1 MYRSASAL
9 VLSLLATLTPAP
21 SSSPSP
27 PIQAPVEGGEP
38 ATAPVLDISGKT
50 LDTGGKILDI
60 GERISTLDESV
71 TNETSGRQRTITVAA
86 DVLFAFDKA
95 TLTGKAESRLAQ
107 AAELL
112 KAEAAGK
119 PVKIDGYTDAKG
131 SDAYNLELSRKRAE
145 AVREALGKLV
155 PGTDFAVAGHGEA
168 DPVAPNALPDGGD
181 NPKGRAKNRRVEI
194 GFTR

>member
-9 VLSLLATLTPAP
+9 ALSLLVALTP
-21 SSSPSP
+21 SPSP
-27 PIQAPVEGGEP
+27 SAPVQVPVEGGQP
-38 ATAPVLDISGKT
+38 ATAPVLDISGE
-50 LDTGGKILDI
+50 ILDI
-60 GERISTLDESV
+60 SERISNLDESV
-71 TNETSGRQRTITVAA
+71 TNETSGRERTITVAA

-95 TLTGKAESRLAQ
+95 TLTGKAERRLEQ
-107 AAELL
+107 VAELL

-131 SDAYNLELSRKRAE
+131 SGSYNLELSRKRAE
-145 AVREALGKLV
+145 AVRDALGKLA
-155 PGTDFAVAGHGEA
+155 PGTEFAVAGHGEA
-168 DPVAPNALPDGGD
+168 GSVAPNALPDGGD

>member
-9 VLSLLATLTPAP
+9 ALSLLVALTPAP
-21 SSSPSP
+21 SPSAP
-27 PIQAPVEGGEP
+27 VQVPVEGGQP
-38 ATAPVLDISGKT
+38 ATAPVLDISGKI
-50 LDTGGKILDI
+50 LDISGKILDI
-60 GERISTLDESV
+60 SERISNLDESV
-71 TNETSGRQRTITVAA
+71 TDETSGRERTITVAA

-95 TLTGKAESRLAQ
+95 TLTGKAASRLEQ

-112 KAEAAGK
+112 KAEAAGE
-119 PVKIDGYTDAKG
+119 PVTIDGYTDAKG
-131 SDAYNLELSRKRAE
+131 SGSYNLELSRKRAE
-145 AVREALGKLV
+145 AVRDALGKLA
-155 PGTDFAVAGHGEA
+155 PGTGFTVTGHGEA